1 MAAIVATRAG
11 ALDRASIVHVYACI
25 QSPGV
30 KVLASMWRT
39 PAVLLAAACVVLA
52 LNMGV
57 RQGFGLFLEPI
68 SHNYGWPREVF
79 SLGMAI
85 QALTW
90 GVAQPL
96 AGILA
101 ERIGAITVMVLGGIA
116 YAAGIVMM
124 ASADTP
130 AMMYLASFILGI
142 AISGASFGVVFGPVA
157 KSTPAARRSTA
168 LGIATAGASFG
179 MFVGPLVTQSF
190 IAQFGWL
197 GALYALAAMAA
208 MMAPIAIVVGNG
220 NPAAGAAAG
229 APPPPQ
235 PLREALAEASA
246 HSGFWYLCAGFF
258 VCGFHVTF
266 VATHLPAYIVACGLS
281 PAIGAWTLS
290 LVGLF
295 NVIGS
300 YTAGVMGGMWRKK
313 HLLSLLYLGRAI
325 VIAVFMVLPKTE
337 VVVLG
342 FAALMGLLWLSTVP
356 LTSGLVAQIFG
367 PQHMTTLFGIV
378 FLAHQVGSFLGG
390 WLGGVVFD
398 RTGDYDLMWIFS
410 ILLGVAAA
418 VVHMPIGDRPVPRL
432 AVKTA

>member
-1 MAAIVATRAG
+1 
-11 ALDRASIVHVYACI
+11 
-25 QSPGV
+25 
-30 KVLASMWRT
+30 MWRT
-39 PAVLLAAACVVLA
+39 PVILLSAACVMLA
-52 LNMGV
+52 LNMGT

-90 GVAQPL
+90 GFAQPF
-96 AGILA
+96 AGVLA
-101 ERIGAITVMVLGGIA
+101 ERFGAVTIMVISGFA
-116 YAAGIVMM
+116 YAMGIVMM
-124 ASADTP
+124 AKADTP
-130 AMMYLASFILGI
+130 ALMYLASFILGI

-157 KSTPAARRSTA
+157 KSTPPEKRSAA

-190 IAQFGWL
+190 IASFGWL
-197 GALYALAAMAA
+197 GALYALAVLAA
-208 MMAPIAIVVGNG
+208 IMAPVALVLGNG
-220 NPAAGAAAG
+220 AAPAGAAAG
-229 APPPPQ
+229 AAPAHQ
-235 PLREALAEASA
+235 PLREALAEATS

-300 YTAGVMGGMWRKK
+300 YTAGVLGGKRRKK
-313 HLLSLLYLGRAI
+313 YLLSMLYFGRAV
-325 VIAVFMVLPKTE
+325 VIAIFMVAPKTE
-337 VVVLG
+337 IVVLA
-342 FAALMGLLWLSTVP
+342 FAAAMGLLWLSTVP

-390 WLGGVVFD
+390 WMGGIVFD
-398 RTGDYDLMWIFS
+398 RTGNYDLMWIIS
-410 ILLGVAAA
+410 ILLGVGAGIF
-418 VVHMPIGDRPVPRL
+418 HLPIGDRPVPRL
-432 AVKTA
+432 SAKAA

>member
-1 MAAIVATRAG
+1 
-11 ALDRASIVHVYACI
+11 
-25 QSPGV
+25 
-30 KVLASMWRT
+30 MWRT
-39 PAVLLAAACVVLA
+39 PAILLSAAFLVLA

-68 SHNYGWPREVF
+68 SHTYGWPREVF

-90 GVAQPL
+90 GFAQPF

-101 ERIGAITVMVLGGIA
+101 ERFGAVTIMIVSGLA
-116 YAAGIVMM
+116 YAGGIVMM
-124 ASADTP
+124 ANADTP
-130 AMMYLASFILGI
+130 GMMYLASFILGI

-157 KSTPAARRSTA
+157 KSTPIEKRSAA

-179 MFVGPLVTQSF
+179 MFIGPLVTQSF
-190 IAQFGWL
+190 IASFGWA
-197 GALYALAAMAA
+197 GALYALATLA
-208 MMAPIAIVVGNG
+208 AIVTPVALVLGNG
-220 NPAAGAAAG
+220 NAAAG
-229 APPPPQ
+229 ASAGPAPAHQ
-235 PLREALAEASA
+235 PLRAAIAEASG
-246 HSGFWYLCAGFF
+246 HSGFWYLGAGFF

-300 YTAGVMGGMWRKK
+300 YAAGVLGGKRRKK
-313 HLLSLLYLGRAI
+313 YLLSMLYFGRAV
-325 VIAVFMVLPKTE
+325 VIAVFMVAPKTE
-337 VVVLG
+337 IVVLA
-342 FAALMGLLWLSTVP
+342 FAAAMGLLWLSTVP

-390 WLGGVVFD
+390 WMGGVVFD
-398 RTGDYDLMWIFS
+398 RTGNYDLMWIIS
-410 ILLGVAAA
+410 ILLGVVAGLANL
-418 VVHMPIGDRPVPRL
+418 PIGDRPVPRL
-432 AVKTA
+432 TAKTA

>member
-1 MAAIVATRAG
+1 
-11 ALDRASIVHVYACI
+11 
-25 QSPGV
+25 
-30 KVLASMWRT
+30 MWRT
-39 PAVLLAAACVVLA
+39 PVIVLAAACALLA

-68 SHNYGWPREVF
+68 SHSYGWPREVF

-85 QALTW
+85 QVLTW
-90 GVAQPL
+90 GVAQPI

-101 ERIGAITVMVLGGIA
+101 ERFGAIRIVFLGGMF
-116 YAAGIVMM
+116 YAVGIVLM
-124 ASADTP
+124 AMATTP
-130 AMMYLASFILGI
+130 ALLYLACLLLGF

-157 KSTPAARRSTA
+157 RSNTPEKRSKA

-179 MFVGPLVTQSF
+179 MFVGPLASQF
-190 IAQFGWL
+190 LIAQFGWL
-197 GALYALAAMAA
+197 GALYILAALAA
-208 MMAPIAIVVGNG
+208 MMAPMALVLGNG
-220 NPAAGAAAG
+220 NPPAAAATAG
-229 APPPPQ
+229 PAPSSI
-235 PLREALAEASA
+235 PLRQAVAEASG

-266 VATHLPAYIVACGLS
+266 VGTHLPAYIVACGLS
-281 PAIGAWTLS
+281 PTMGAWALS

-313 HLLSLLYLGRAI
+313 YLLSLLYLGRAI
-325 VIAVFMVLPKTE
+325 VIGVFMLLPKTE
-337 VVVLG
+337 PVVLA
-342 FAALMGLLWLSTVP
+342 FAATMGLLWLSTVP

-390 WLGGVVFD
+390 WLGGVAFD
-398 RTGDYDLMWIFS
+398 RTGSYDLMWIIS
-410 ILLGVAAA
+410 ILLGLAAA
-418 VVHMPIGDRPVPRL
+418 VIHMPIGDRPVPRL
-432 AVKTA
+432 GVKPA